1 MGINEA
7 DHWGSQSV
15 NAYSIK
21 TVKSSGAWDEYRI
34 DISEILSKWDD
45 ETSENLYISL
55 DSKWFGATAVD
66 KSVFDSTQKQMIIGE
81 KLYVDS
87 IYLEGE
93 EEIIPEPDPEPEPEP
108 EVDVAPEFGKTLALF
123 RTGADVMDR
132 GYPTVEGVLTRATTD
147 TTVAYTGKKSS
158 LAWTF
163 NADNGI
169 LIKMPYADALANAG
183 TFNIRYYTPTAN
195 QKVMVLI
202 NEQDTFKSSE
212 DNGSWSSKITT
223 GEGWQT
229 LSVDLAS
236 LRAKW
241 ASEAP
246 EYLYVYL
253 VNGWGATVGTKE
265 EFEAGTKDAISGE
278 KMYIDSMW
286 IEDSTQ
292 AKTVVADFNTG
303 AIVKDLKQNKLT
315 TAQTDI
321 SVGYGSA
328 SSSLAWTIGDNGGI
342 VIKIPY
348 DGKWDY
354 PVLRMRYRTEIP
366 DQTFNIAINE
376 NEYFD
381 GMSGGDTYFKRQ
393 LKTTSE
399 WFETVFE
406 VEYLKNHWQNENPE
420 YIYILLEAK
429 WHGAV
434 AVEKDAFDSTQNH
447 AILGEKVYIDRIW
460 IENKFGVVSFE
471 KNAEGTNAVATF
483 DTHRAEPVVLI
494 AAIYE
499 GDKLADVKTAYS
511 AANSQTLTLEEDLT
525 LQNGQTAKFMLWDSL
540 ESLKPYTVVK

>member
-342 VIKIPY
+342 VIKYNANQRYCTDAVSSALVKTICNKANVPY
-348 DGKWDY
+348 QAYANRSDIAGGSTLGNIANTHLSVITADIGLAQLAMHSAFETAGKEDTEYMYKLLLEFFSSSLTDY
-354 PVLRMRYRTEIP
+354 PENSYT
-366 DQTFNIAINE
+366 IN
-376 NEYFD
+376 Y
-381 GMSGGDTYFKRQ
+381 
-393 LKTTSE
+393 
-399 WFETVFE
+399 
-406 VEYLKNHWQNENPE
+406 
-420 YIYILLEAK
+420 
-429 WHGAV
+429 
-434 AVEKDAFDSTQNH
+434 
-447 AILGEKVYIDRIW
+447 
-460 IENKFGVVSFE
+460 
-471 KNAEGTNAVATF
+471 
-483 DTHRAEPVVLI
+483 
-494 AAIYE
+494 
-499 GDKLADVKTAYS
+499 
-511 AANSQTLTLEEDLT
+511 
-525 LQNGQTAKFMLWDSL
+525 
-540 ESLKPYTVVK
+540 